1 MMDADSGSSSHSV
14 TALERPDRG
23 LIYYQSGVTARF
35 KMTSKERV
43 LCALKHGQPDRV
55 PFAEGDID
63 ASVLSA
69 LFGNQ
74 AAADPVYV
82 AEQLGADVLAFKL
95 FPPLCVNETVLPDG
109 RTWQSS
115 GKLHTR
121 KDLGILEA
129 LTDPTDPALYI
140 ELETLVRRNGGRRA
154 IIGRTRLGLSPMLMS
169 MDLEGFSLA
178 LADDPDFV
186 VRVLKRYAQ
195 WSAIAISEMSKRGA
209 DLIWCHDD
217 FAHHSG
223 PMMSPA
229 VFRELILPCLIETAR
244 SIPVPWIY
252 HSDGDLRLVLKDLL
266 TLGMNGLHPL
276 EPECMSLKELKSQIG
291 HQVCL
296 VGNVSV
302 DVLARGTTE
311 QTRQEVQRCLRDGSP
326 GGGYMITSSN
336 SIPNYAIPENV
347 LAMAD
352 EIRKAGIK

>member
-154 IIGRTRLGLSPMLMS
+154 IIGRTRLGLSPMLMG

-178 LADDPDFV
+178 LADDSDFV
-186 VRVLKRYAQ
+186 VRVFPGTDSSL
-195 WSAIAISEMSKRGA
+195 
-209 DLIWCHDD
+209 
-217 FAHHSG
+217 
-223 PMMSPA
+223 
-229 VFRELILPCLIETAR
+229 
-244 SIPVPWIY
+244 
-252 HSDGDLRLVLKDLL
+252 SD
-266 TLGMNGLHPL
+266 
-276 EPECMSLKELKSQIG
+276 
-291 HQVCL
+291 
-296 VGNVSV
+296 
-302 DVLARGTTE
+302 
-311 QTRQEVQRCLRDGSP
+311 RDGQIHP
-326 GGGYMITSSN
+326 G
-336 SIPNYAIPENV
+336 
-347 LAMAD
+347 AMD
-352 EIRKAGIK
+352 LS